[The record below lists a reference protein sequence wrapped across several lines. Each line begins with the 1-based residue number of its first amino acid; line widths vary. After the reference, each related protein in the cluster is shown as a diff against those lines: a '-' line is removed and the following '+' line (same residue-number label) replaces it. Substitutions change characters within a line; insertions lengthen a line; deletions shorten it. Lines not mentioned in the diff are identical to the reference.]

1 MKFTVQGVLFD
12 LDGVVL
18 KSMEQH
24 LQAWQFAFDQIGLH
38 LSKEEFYKL
47 EGRGVRSVVDELAKK
62 YRLSAELKPG
72 IIEAKMAYY
81 NRIYKPEFY
90 AGLFELLELLKKKV
104 IKTAII
110 TGANRA
116 RIDELLAGHL
126 KGFFEAAVTSD
137 DVANTKPFPEP
148 YLKGAALLKLS
159 PAECLVIENA
169 PLGIRSAR
177 DAGMTVIAVRTTL
190 PDKYL
195 RQADYIVDDL
205 IGVRKLVVEVFFKET
220 ERQRDKETKT

>member
-1 MKFTVQGVLFD
+1 MKLAVKGVLFD

-38 LSKEEFYKL
+38 LGKEEFYKL
-47 EGRGVRSVVDELAKK
+47 EGRGVRSVVDDLARK
-62 YRLSAELKPG
+62 YKLSADLKPG
-72 IIEAKMAYY
+72 IIETKMAYY

-90 AGLFELLELLKKKV
+90 SGLFELLELLSKQK
-104 IKTAII
+104 IKAAII

-116 RIDELLAGHL
+116 RIDELLEGHL

-137 DVANTKPFPEP
+137 DVAQTKPFPEP
-148 YLKGAALLKLS
+148 YLKGAALLKLN

-169 PLGIRSAR
+169 PLGIRSAKE
-177 DAGMTVIAVRTTL
+177 AGMTVIAVRTTL

-205 IGVRKLVVEVFFKET
+205 VQVLELVKGVFIKGT
-220 ERQRDKETKT
+220 EAQSKCLCA

>member
-1 MKFTVQGVLFD
+1 MKLAVKGVLFD

-38 LSKEEFYKL
+38 LGKEEFYKL
-47 EGRGVRSVVDELAKK
+47 EGRGVRSVVDDLARK
-62 YRLSAELKPG
+62 YNLSTDLKPG
-72 IIEAKMAYY
+72 IIETKMAYY

-90 AGLFELLELLKKKV
+90 SGLFELLELLSKQK

-137 DVANTKPFPEP
+137 DVAHTKPFPEP
-148 YLKGAALLKLS
+148 YLKGAAMLKLN

-169 PLGIRSAR
+169 PLGIRSAKE
-177 DAGMTVIAVRTTL
+177 AGMTVIAVRTTL

-205 IGVRKLVVEVFFKET
+205 VQVKKLVEEVFIKET
-220 ERQRDKETKT
+220 ERQR

>member
-1 MKFTVQGVLFD
+1 MKLAVKGVLFD

-38 LSKEEFYKL
+38 LAREEFYKL

-62 YRLSAELKPG
+62 HGLSADIKPG
-72 IIEAKMAYY
+72 IIETKMAYY

-90 AGLFELLELLKKKV
+90 SGLFELLELLKKKL

-116 RIDELLAGHL
+116 RLDELLAGHL
-126 KGFFEAAVTSD
+126 KGFFETAVTCD
-137 DVANTKPFPEP
+137 DVTNTKPFPEP
-148 YLKGAALLKLS
+148 YLKGANLLQLN
-159 PAECLVIENA
+159 PVECLVIENA
-169 PLGIRSAR
+169 PLGIRSAKE
-177 DAGMTVIAVRTTL
+177 AGMTVIAVRTTL

-205 IGVRKLVVEVFFKET
+205 IQVLELVKGIFIKGAKGH
-220 ERQRDKETKT
+220 RDIGT